1 MGAASAAWDRADDSE
16 AAADRHKC
24 PFEALSRF
32 LSARGLRYMWRAAI
46 SGGGAEGTMQQRW
59 GLPIVAW
66 PSRLRPN
73 YWDGVA
79 LPLVLGSV
87 VLLAWASRQM
97 GAPYRLGQA
106 LAISLDPRYLPE
118 YGLRTV
124 LRMALA
130 LAASLAFSLAYAA
143 FAAKSR
149 RAEKL
154 LIPVLDILQS
164 VPILGF
170 LSITVTGFIALFP
183 GSLMGYECAAIFAI
197 FTSQAWNMTFSL
209 YQSFIGVPQDLREA
223 ARMYHLSPWQ
233 SFWQLEVPFAT
244 PQLIWNM
251 MMSVSGGWFF
261 VVASE
266 AISVN
271 GQDVKLPG
279 IGSYIALAI
288 EQRDLAAVGYAILAM
303 LVLILI
309 YDQLLFRPLLAWAQR
324 FKVEAVTQDEI
335 EPPWFLIMLQRAR
348 LFDVMRSVFDEAA
361 ALLSRLARRAAPR
374 RAGAHRLRFGAAGAR
389 WADLVW
395 NGLLIA
401 GVAYALIDIARFV
414 DSEVGL
420 REVLH
425 VLLLG
430 LCTLARVVVL
440 IALAALIWVPIGVWI
455 GLRPRLA
462 RRVQPIVQFLAAF
475 PANLFFPVA
484 VVAILRFHLNVEI
497 WVSPL
502 MILGTQWYILF
513 NVIAGTLAL
522 PTDYQFVA
530 SNLGVSRFLWWRRLI
545 LPAIFPAFVTGA
557 VTASG
562 GSWNASIVAEIVR
575 WGNDTLVAT
584 GIGAYIA
591 EATEKGDFPRIALG
605 ICVLCVYVLLF
616 NRLLWRRL
624 YLLAEERL
632 RLD

>member
-1 MGAASAAWDRADDSE
+1 
-16 AAADRHKC
+16 
-24 PFEALSRF
+24 
-32 LSARGLRYMWRAAI
+32 
-46 SGGGAEGTMQQRW
+46 MQQRW

-66 PSRLRPN
+66 PSRLRPT

-79 LPLVLGSV
+79 LPLVLGTV
-87 VLLAWASRQM
+87 VLIGWASRQM
-97 GAPYRLGQA
+97 SVPYRIGETLP
-106 LAISLDPRYLPE
+106 LSLDPRHLPE

-130 LAASLAFSLAYAA
+130 LVASLVFSLAYAA
-143 FAAKSR
+143 LAAKSK

-154 LIPVLDILQS
+154 LIPILDILQS

-209 YQSFIGVPQDLREA
+209 YQSFLGVPQDLREA

-233 SFWQLEVPFAT
+233 SFWRLEVAYALPN
-244 PQLIWNM
+244 LVWNM

-266 AISVN
+266 AISVA
-271 GQDVKLPG
+271 GHDVKLPG

-288 EQRDLAAVGYAILAM
+288 ERRDLAAVGWAIFAM
-303 LVLILI
+303 LVFILI
-309 YDQLLFRPLLAWAQR
+309 YDQLLFRPLLAWGQR
-324 FKVEAVTQDEI
+324 FKVEAIGQDEI
-335 EPPWFLIMLQRAR
+335 EPPWFLTMLQRAR
-348 LFDVMRSVFDEAA
+348 LFDLLRLLFEETA
-361 ALLSRLARRAAPR
+361 ALASRAAKSAAPR
-374 RAGAHRLRFGAAGAR
+374 RRGAARPSRRRGGWLDLAWNALLLAGA
-389 WADLVW
+389 V
-395 NGLLIA
+395 
-401 GVAYALIDIARFV
+401 YAVVEVVVFV
-414 DSEVGL
+414 RGEVGWH
-420 REVLH
+420 EVLH
-425 VLLLG
+425 VFLLG
-430 LCTLARVVVL
+430 LATLVRVVVL

-462 RRVQPIVQFLAAF
+462 RRVQPVVQFLSAF

-484 VVAILRFHLNVEI
+484 VIAILRFHLSVEI

-530 SNLGVSRFLWWRRLI
+530 SNFGVSRWLWWRRLV
-545 LPAIFPAFVTGA
+545 LPGIFPAFVTGA

-562 GSWNASIVAEIVR
+562 GSWNASIVSEVVR
-575 WGNDTLVAT
+575 WGNTTLVAT

-591 EATEKGDFPRIALG
+591 EETEKGDFPRIALG
-605 ICVLCVYVLLF
+605 ICVLCLYVLLF

-624 YLLAEERL
+624 YNLAEERL

>member
-1 MGAASAAWDRADDSE
+1 
-16 AAADRHKC
+16 
-24 PFEALSRF
+24 
-32 LSARGLRYMWRAAI
+32 
-46 SGGGAEGTMQQRW
+46 MQQRW

-79 LPLVLGSV
+79 LPLVIGTL
-87 VLLAWASRQM
+87 VLIAWAGGQM
-97 GAPYRLGQA
+97 NLPYHIGEQLP
-106 LAISLDPRYLPE
+106 ISLDPSNLPE

-130 LAASLAFSLAYAA
+130 LIASLVFSLGYAA
-143 FAAKSR
+143 LAAKSR
-149 RAEKL
+149 RAEKV
-154 LIPVLDILQS
+154 LIPILDILQS

-183 GSLMGYECAAIFAI
+183 GRLLGYECAAIFAI

-209 YQSFIGVPQDLREA
+209 YQSFLGVPQDLREA

-233 SFWQLEVPFAT
+233 SFWQLEVPFAL
-244 PQLIWNM
+244 PSLVWNM

-266 AISVN
+266 AISVA

-279 IGSYIALAI
+279 IGSYIALAT
-288 EQRDLAAVGYAILAM
+288 EQRDWGAVGYAILAM
-303 LVLILI
+303 LVFILI
-309 YDQLLFRPLLAWAQR
+309 YDQLLFRPLLAWCQR
-324 FKVEAVTQDEI
+324 FKVEAIGQDEI
-335 EPPWFLIMLQRAR
+335 EPPWFLTMLQRAR
-348 LFDVMRSVFDEAA
+348 LFDALRKLYDVASAA
-361 ALLSRLARRAAPR
+361 ASRATHAVPRPKRKALPLLREARWVDVAWNLLLSA
-374 RAGAHRLRFGAAGAR
+374 
-389 WADLVW
+389 
-395 NGLLIA
+395 
-401 GVAYALIDIARFV
+401 VAVFALIEIVLFV
-414 DSEVGL
+414 HGEVDL
-420 REVLH
+420 HEVLH

-430 LCTLARVVVL
+430 LITLLRVAVL
-440 IALAALIWVPIGVWI
+440 IALAALLWVPIGVWI

-462 RRVQPIVQFLAAF
+462 RRVQPVVQFLAAF
-475 PANLFFPVA
+475 PANLFFPV
-484 VVAILRFHLNVEI
+484 VVSAIIAFHLNVEI

-530 SNLGVSRFLWWRRLI
+530 RNLGVSRWLWWRRLV
-545 LPAIFPAFVTGA
+545 LPGIFPAFVTGA

-562 GSWNASIVAEIVR
+562 GSWNASIVAEVVK
-575 WGNDTLVAT
+575 WGDDTLVAT
-584 GIGAYIA
+584 GLGAYIA
-591 EATEKGDFPRIALG
+591 QQTEKGDFPRIALG
-605 ICVLCVYVLLF
+605 IAILCVYVLVF

-624 YLLAEERL
+624 YNLAEERL